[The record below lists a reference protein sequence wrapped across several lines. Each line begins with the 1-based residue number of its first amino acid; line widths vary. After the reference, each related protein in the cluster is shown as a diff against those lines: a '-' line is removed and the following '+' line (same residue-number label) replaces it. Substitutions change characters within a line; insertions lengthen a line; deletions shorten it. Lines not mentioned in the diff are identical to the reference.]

1 MGVGSWG
8 QRGERRERKS
18 GPNMKEDGCG
28 RIGYEGENLDEEDG
42 ILCFE
47 GGFEG
52 TRVWMV

>member
-8 QRGERRERKS
+8 QGGERRERKS

-47 GGFEG
+47 GGF
-52 TRVWMV
+52 